1 MYLEVNLT
9 HPYIAKKLAEKGMF
23 FELELHHN

>member
-1 MYLEVNLT
+1 MYFEVNLS
-9 HPYIAKKLAEKGMF
+9 HPYIAQNLAEKGMF